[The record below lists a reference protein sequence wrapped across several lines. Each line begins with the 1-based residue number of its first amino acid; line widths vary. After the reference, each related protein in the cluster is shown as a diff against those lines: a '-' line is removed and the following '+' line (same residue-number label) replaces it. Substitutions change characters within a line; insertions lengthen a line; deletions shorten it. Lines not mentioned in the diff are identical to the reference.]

1 MPQVIIPADIPSL
14 DGSVRSQAYAFI
26 DKLRKDDTTPGLH
39 IEPMEQSADKRARTG
54 RVNLFWRAVLIKL
67 TGSDDEARYIYLG
80 TFPHDEAIAY
90 ARSVVFQRN
99 PHTSVPEVIRVHPAG
114 VAATAQPP
122 AAESTDRVLD
132 APGVPVLQALGI
144 TFEDLLDLGVAS
156 LTAHE
161 AILAA
166 DQDRLLEVA
175 LAAPSAVQ
183 TDALLLLGDGT
194 SVEQVRAEFHV
205 DTAAVD
211 TEHDTDDDLIG
222 ALDHPA
228 SRMLFAYL
236 EDDDDLRAA
245 IEDEDF
251 AHWRVFLH
259 PEQLEQATATTRGA
273 FRLSGGAGTG
283 KTVVLLHRA
292 RHLHAQD
299 PTARVV
305 LTTYNKTLATSLRAH
320 LLLLDKTVRIAKQFG
335 EPGVYIGTVD
345 AISWRLVSRAA
356 EYGLDVQHA
365 ATELL
370 GRPRTQVVRATT
382 HGAWDAALWGAGGV
396 LAPSVRTAD
405 FLAAETGTVVVP
417 GRITTRDQYLQVR
430 RQGRGVALSR
440 AQRLA
445 VWDVIEAYR
454 AAAASAGTT
463 DYDEKA
469 LIAAAALDVSAAAT
483 GRRVADHVLVDEAQD
498 LTPAR
503 LVLLRA
509 LVATGPDD
517 LFLAE
522 DSQQRIYAPR
532 TVLSRHGI
540 HVVGRSRRLR
550 LNYRTTAQ
558 NLDYATSI
566 LASHE
571 TLDMEDGVVDG
582 TGSRSARS
590 GPHPVVEGYDTP
602 DEAHET
608 TVRTVRAWLA
618 DGTAPETVAVLVRT
632 GNDGT
637 TLSRSLTQHGVP
649 NRYCGANDTPVTG
662 RVAVMTMHR
671 SKGMEFRNVLV
682 FGATTESLKAVDR
695 SPEGDR
701 PGVLQR
707 ERSLL
712 YVATTRARDRVAVV
726 WDRAANGLLPDP
738 RSSNTHARDPQ
749 EDPVTSEGAVRAAG
763 HVTRIDEREALA
775 REALAREVHDTVG
788 HSLAQIAMQAAV
800 LETVAAGDPRVREA
814 SAFIRAAAARAG
826 TELRSVLTSLRT
838 GADGLTTASFDDLA
852 DLLSDLKNQ
861 GARIVSSVVIADGAT
876 APSAVTRACYR
887 IVQESVTNALK
898 HASQMPIDITLR
910 GVPETGITLV
920 IQNPMPDGEPGAS
933 IAPRPHSG
941 IAGMADRAALVGG
954 TLSAGAVAGRFVVDA
969 RLPWTSVSELA
980 H

>member
-39 IEPMEQSADKRARTG
+39 IEPMEQAADKRARTG
-54 RVNLFWRAVLIKL
+54 RVNRNWRAVLIKL
-67 TGSDDEARYIYLG
+67 TGSDDEPRYIYLG

-99 PHTSVPEVIRVHPAG
+99 PHTSLPEVIRVDPAG
-114 VAATAQPP
+114 VAAAEHPAP
-122 AAESTDRVLD
+122 AASADGDVD
-132 APGVPVLQALGI
+132 APGGPVLQVLGI
-144 TFEDLLDLGVAS
+144 TFEDLLDLGIAS

-194 SVEQVRAEFHV
+194 SVDQVRAGYQA
-205 DTAAVD
+205 DTVAVD
-211 TEHDTDDDLIG
+211 TGHDTDDDLIG

-245 IEDEDF
+245 IEDENF

-259 PEQLEQATATTRGA
+259 PEQREHATASTRGA

-299 PTARVV
+299 PTARIV
-305 LTTYNKTLATSLRAH
+305 LTTYNKTLAASLRAH
-320 LLLLDKTVRIAKQFG
+320 LLLLDKTVQIAKQLG
-335 EPGVYIGTVD
+335 EPGIYIGTVD

-356 EYGLDVQHA
+356 GYGLDVQHA

-370 GRPRTQVVRATT
+370 GRPRTQVVQATA
-382 HGAWDAALWGAGGV
+382 HGAWDAALWGAGGA

-405 FLAAETGTVVVP
+405 FLAAEYGTVVVP
-417 GRITTRDQYLQVR
+417 GRIATRDQYLQVR
-430 RQGRGVALSR
+430 RQGRGVALAR

-454 AAAASAGTT
+454 AATASAGTT

-469 LIAAAALDVSAAAT
+469 MIAAAALDASAAAT
-483 GRRVADHVLVDEAQD
+483 GRRVADYVLVDEAQD

-509 LVATGPDD
+509 LVAAGPDD
-517 LFLAE
+517 LLLAE

-566 LASHE
+566 LAGHE

-582 TGSRSARS
+582 AGSRSARS
-590 GPHPVVEGYDTP
+590 GPSPVVEGYDTL

-618 DGTAPETVAVLVRT
+618 DGTAPETIAVLVRT

-637 TLSRSLTQHGVP
+637 TLSRNLTQHDVP
-649 NRYCGANDTPVTG
+649 NQYYGANDTPGAG

-671 SKGMEFRNVLV
+671 SKGMEFRNVVV
-682 FGATTESLKAVDR
+682 FGATAESLKAVDR

-701 PGVLQR
+701 PDVLQR

-726 WDRAANGLLPDP
+726 WDGGANGLLPEP
-738 RSSNTHARDPQ
+738 RSRDTHAGELQ
-749 EDPVTSEGAVRAAG
+749 EHPVTTEGAVRAAG
-763 HVTRIDEREALA
+763 QVTGIDEREALA

-788 HSLAQIAMQAAV
+788 YSLAQIAMQASV
-800 LETVAAGDPRVREA
+800 LETVAGNDPTVREA
-814 SAFIRAAAARAG
+814 FAFIRAAAARAG
-826 TELRSVLTSLRT
+826 AELRGVLTTLRT
-838 GADGLTTASFDDLA
+838 GADGLATVSFDDLTV
-852 DLLSDLKNQ
+852 LLSDLKDR
-861 GARIVSSVVIADGAT
+861 GARIVSNVAIADGDT
-876 APSAVTRACYR
+876 AHSTVTRTCYR

-898 HASQMPIDITLR
+898 HAPQMPIDITLR
-910 GVPETGITLV
+910 GAPETGVTLV
-920 IQNPMPDGEPGAS
+920 VQNPLPDGAGAS
-933 IAPRPHSG
+933 LAPRPRSG
-941 IAGMADRAALVGG
+941 IAGMADRAALTGG
-954 TLSAGAVAGRFVVDA
+954 TLTAGPVGGRFVVDA
-969 RLPWTSVSELA
+969 RIPWTWVSEHA

>member
-26 DKLRKDDTTPGLH
+26 DKLRKDDTIPGLH
-39 IEPMEQSADKRARTG
+39 IEPMERAADKRARTG
-54 RVNLFWRAVLIKL
+54 RVNRYWRAVLIKL
-67 TGSDDEARYIYLG
+67 TGSDDEPRYIYLG
-80 TFPHDEAIAY
+80 TFTHDEAIAY

-99 PHTSVPEVIRVHPAG
+99 PHTSIPEVIRVGPAG
-114 VAATAQPP
+114 VAASEPTA
-122 AAESTDRVLD
+122 AASADRDLD
-132 APGVPVLQALGI
+132 APGVPVLQSLGI
-144 TFEDLLDLGVAS
+144 TFEDLLDLGITS
-156 LTAHE
+156 LIAHE

-166 DQDRLLEVA
+166 DQDRLLEIA

-183 TDALLLLGDGT
+183 TDTLLLLGDGT
-194 SVEQVRAEFHV
+194 SVDQARAGFQA
-205 DTAAVD
+205 DTVAVD
-211 TEHDTDDDLIG
+211 TGHDTDDDLIG

-245 IEDEDF
+245 IEDENF

-259 PEQLEQATATTRGA
+259 PEQREHATASTRGA

-292 RHLHAQD
+292 RHLHMQD
-299 PTARVV
+299 PTARIV
-305 LTTYNKTLATSLRAH
+305 LTTYNKTLAASLRAH
-320 LLLLDKTVRIAKQFG
+320 LLLLDKTVRIAKQLG
-335 EPGVYIGTVD
+335 ERGVYIGTVD

-356 EYGLDVQHA
+356 EYGIDVQHA

-370 GRPRTQVVRATT
+370 GRPRAQVVQATAP
-382 HGAWDAALWGAGGV
+382 GAWDAALWGTGGA
-396 LAPSVRTAD
+396 LASSVRTAD
-405 FLAAETGTVVVP
+405 FLAAECGTVVVP
-417 GRITTRDQYLQVR
+417 GRIATRDQYLQVR
-430 RQGRGVALSR
+430 RQGRGVALAR

-445 VWDVIEAYR
+445 VWEVIEAYR
-454 AAAASAGTT
+454 TAAASAGTT

-469 LIAAAALDVSAAAT
+469 MIAAAALDVSAAAT

-509 LVATGPDD
+509 LVAAGPDD

-532 TVLSRHGI
+532 TVLSQHGI

-566 LASHE
+566 LAGHE

-582 TGSRSARS
+582 ARSRSARS
-590 GPHPVVEGYDTP
+590 GPPPVVEGYDTL

-637 TLSRSLTQHGVP
+637 MVSRNLTQHGVP
-649 NRYCGANDTPVTG
+649 NQYYGANDTPGTG

-682 FGATTESLKAVDR
+682 LGATAESLKAVDR

-701 PGVLQR
+701 PDILQR

-726 WDRAANGLLPDP
+726 WDGDANGLLPEP
-738 RSSNTHARDPQ
+738 RSRDTPA
-749 EDPVTSEGAVRAAG
+749 DLLANPVTTEGAVSAASQ
-763 HVTRIDEREALA
+763 VTGIDEREALA

-788 HSLAQIAMQAAV
+788 YSLAQIAMQASV
-800 LETVAAGDPRVREA
+800 LETVAGNDPTVREA
-814 SAFIRAAAARAG
+814 FAYIRAAAARAG
-826 TELRSVLTSLRT
+826 AELRGVLTTLRT
-838 GADGLTTASFDDLA
+838 GADGLAAVSFDDLTV
-852 DLLSDLKNQ
+852 LLNDLKDR
-861 GARIVSSVVIADGAT
+861 GGRIVSNVVITDGDT
-876 APSAVTRACYR
+876 AHSSVTRTCYR
-887 IVQESVTNALK
+887 IVQESVTNALR
-898 HASQMPIDITLR
+898 HAPQMPIDITLR
-910 GVPETGITLV
+910 GAPETGVTLV
-920 IQNPMPDGEPGAS
+920 VQNPLPDSAGAS
-933 IAPRPHSG
+933 LAPRPRSG
-941 IAGMADRAALVGG
+941 IAGMADRAALAGG
-954 TLSAGAVAGRFVVDA
+954 TLTAGPVGGRFVVDA
-969 RLPWTSVSELA
+969 RIPWTSVSEHA